1 MMQHTLDTLQEING
15 LTARLLR
22 LRTTNTGYVRDA
34 VKLEVFGLERRLAEL
49 GVDLGRT
56 EWETPPEPAGPQTA
70 VARAA

>member
-1 MMQHTLDTLQEING
+1 MQHTLASLTEING

-22 LRTTNTGYVRDA
+22 LRATNTGYVRDA
-34 VKLEVFGLERRLAEL
+34 IRLEVFAMEQRLREL

-56 EWETPPEPAGPQTA
+56 QWEPPPEPEGPQTA

>member
-1 MMQHTLDTLQEING
+1 MQHTLADLSEING

-22 LRTTNTGYVRDA
+22 LRSTNTGYVRDT
-34 VKLEVFGLERRLAEL
+34 VKLEVFAMEQRLTEL

-56 EWETPPEPAGPQTA
+56 QWEPPPEPEGPQTA